1 MSKYAIW
8 HIISISKY
16 NINGRRYDIY
26 TYIMRNMKNIY
37 IKDIIKTCN
46 AELLCG
52 NEEDTLTDIVKDT
65 REIKKSDT
73 YIGFKGEHND
83 GNLFYNT
90 AIENGAKICILQK
103 SSVENKINL
112 EIEEIK
118 KKYNN
123 VSIILVEDTIKA
135 LQEIAK
141 FKRNMYNMPVVGI
154 TGSVGK
160 TSTKDIIASVMSKK
174 FNVLKTLGNYNNQIG
189 LPITVLRLKDENA
202 MVVEMGMNMPNEIR
216 PLSKIAKPSVAVI
229 TNVGTAHIGNL
240 GSRENILKAKLE
252 ILDGL
257 QKDGILVINNDNDML
272 HNWYMSNIN
281 TNFKVVTF
289 GMENK
294 SDIMPYDI
302 ELSEEGSTYKIDIDG
317 NTYTVSISVGGN
329 HFVLN
334 SLCAIAIGRIFGIPM
349 EDILEGIAN
358 FELTKR
364 RMQVERNKNGVTIIN
379 DCYNANYDSMKAAI
393 EYLGKINAKKKIA
406 ILGDMLELGEF
417 SKSLHEKVGE
427 EVVNNN
433 IDIIITVGT
442 EAKYI
447 VNKALEKGFNR
458 KNIYICNNNE
468 EAVEIVKKIASS
480 EDAILLKASNGLNF
494 QEIYSKICN

>member
-1 MSKYAIW
+1 ME
-8 HIISISKY
+8 
-16 NINGRRYDIY
+16 
-26 TYIMRNMKNIY
+26 NMKEIY

-46 AELLCG
+46 AKLLCG
-52 NEEDTLTDIVKDT
+52 NEEDILTDIVRDT
-65 REIKKSDT
+65 REIKKGDT

-83 GNLFYNT
+83 GNLLYIT

-103 SSVENKINL
+103 TSVENKINL
-112 EIEEIK
+112 ELEDIK
-118 KKYNN
+118 QKYNN
-123 VSIILVEDTIKA
+123 VSIILVEDTVKA
-135 LQEIAK
+135 LQEIAS
-141 FKRNMYNMPVVGI
+141 FKRNMYDIPVVGI

-189 LPITVLRLKDENA
+189 LPLTVLRIKDENA
-202 MVVEMGMNMPNEIR
+202 MVVEMGMNMPNEIS

-257 QKDGILVINNDNDML
+257 QKGGTLVINNDNDML
-272 HNWYMSNIN
+272 HNWYISNKN
-281 TNFKVVTF
+281 TDFKVVTF
-289 GMENK
+289 GMENT

-302 ELSEEGSTYKIDIDG
+302 ELSENGSIYKIDID
-317 NTYTVSISVGGN
+317 NKTYTVNISVGGN

-334 SLCAIAIGRIFGIPM
+334 SLCAIAIGRIFDIPM

-364 RMQVERNKNGVTIIN
+364 RMQVEKNKSGITIIN

-393 EYLGKINAKKKIA
+393 EYLGKINAKKRIA
-406 ILGDMLELGEF
+406 VLGDMLELGEF
-417 SKSLHEKVGE
+417 SKELHEKVGE

-433 IDIIITVGT
+433 VDILITVGS
-442 EAKYI
+442 EANHI
-447 VNKALEKGFNR
+447 VNKALEEGFNK
-458 KNIYICNNNE
+458 KNIYTCNNNE
-468 EAVEIVKKIASS
+468 EAVEVIKKIASAG
-480 EDAILLKASNGLNF
+480 DAILLKASNGLNF
-494 QEIYSKICN
+494 QEIYTKIFN